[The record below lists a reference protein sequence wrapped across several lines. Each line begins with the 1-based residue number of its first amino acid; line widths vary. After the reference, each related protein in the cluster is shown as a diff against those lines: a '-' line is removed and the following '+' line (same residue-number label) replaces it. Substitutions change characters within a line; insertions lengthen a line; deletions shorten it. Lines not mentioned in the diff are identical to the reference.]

1 MKIGIDDMKT
11 ISSIQKKFTEEFPY
25 LKIEFFSKEH
35 EVGAPSSKKS
45 MKESSKKIGEL
56 RNKHINGT
64 LSISPT
70 MTVSDLEQNFQ
81 DQFGLAVQVFRRS
94 GNAWLETTV
103 TDSWTLDKQ
112 NKQGEAL
119 SIYLEGKGKDGEYEA
134 DE

>member
-1 MKIGIDDMKT
+1 
-11 ISSIQKKFTEEFPY
+11 
-25 LKIEFFSKEH
+25 
-35 EVGAPSSKKS
+35 